1 MPIVVPG
8 LSTGSSHL
16 WCGKCVLNICRRT
29 QCAIILRPS
38 QQRHEVGVNAVRTW
52 SKTRTKKNIKNREDG
67 EAQGEL
73 LHDLPEWLEEFAD
86 SSVDGEV
93 STVREAHASSSP
105 KPPPKVV
112 SGRHT
117 TYIRT
122 SRKTEIAKC
131 MQKNQNYEGHLQK
144 AHR

>member
-1 MPIVVPG
+1 MQHGKLRAHRCSG
-8 LSTGSSHL
+8 LVNWVFPPLVRKVRPEHL
-16 WCGKCVLNICRRT
+16 HRRT

-52 SKTRTKKNIKNREDG
+52 SKTRTKKNIENREDG

-117 TYIRT
+117 TYTYFPKDRNC
-122 SRKTEIAKC
+122 EVYAKEP
-131 MQKNQNYEGHLQK
+131 KL
-144 AHR
+144 